1 MTGDGAVVRKVRF
14 GLWGHGGGFGKLGVS
29 LCFSV
34 SARAVPVP
42 WVGTGSTVQSGEQIS
57 L

>member
-1 MTGDGAVVRKVRF
+1 MVRKVRF
-14 GLWGHGGGFGKLGVS
+14 ALWGHGGGFGKLGVS